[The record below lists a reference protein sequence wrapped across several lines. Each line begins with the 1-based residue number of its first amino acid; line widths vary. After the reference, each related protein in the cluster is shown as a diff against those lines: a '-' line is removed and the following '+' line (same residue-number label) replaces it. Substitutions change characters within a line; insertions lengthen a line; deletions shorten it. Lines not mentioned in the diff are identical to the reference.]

1 MSLII
6 WKPAQYAQEFTKET
20 GLNSDTAYPSNG
32 ALAAAPYDR
41 DTVVREVARFTGWKK
56 ECFCDTGEFEVKTT
70 GVKPED
76 VERGNMVWL
85 DGSVFVIEAVSW
97 ELTENGYE
105 CTISGR
111 DFWRYPD
118 SEIHERYVGEPYR
131 NWFDGDNEADE
142 TNAYNGE
149 CMAMDICEFMR
160 DEWRFIAGWFRDRRR
175 YPQAWDSVDKW
186 FYPELIVKHPDGFT
200 TRKTESEPTVSEI
213 MSYGAEWRMFANWFG
228 VGIRFRFAFDE
239 DAGVFTIQ
247 PEIYE
252 GADSNV
258 EISADARGVSGFK
271 YSEDGRNAVNAV
283 LATWKSEK
291 RTFEGTNHK
300 YQGNAFFTINTNED
314 ENAADHVNTFYYVEK
329 GNEQS
334 YAERLALYSEKYL
347 DAGTVPAESDETRE
361 KMMAWLRSCVE
372 VEIVKP
378 EKSFEFEYDNSG
390 AYKYGVHFN
399 IGDLLTVRAGYL
411 NVAAKQ
417 RLVTVTTNYEAGA
430 AKAYAFEFGE
440 QTIKSAYIAK
450 IQRKISEIDRR
461 IGSARA
467 RKVVEE

>member
-6 WKPAQYAQEFTKET
+6 WKPAQYAREFSKET

-32 ALAAAPYDR
+32 ALADAPYDR

-76 VERGNMVWL
+76 VKRGNMVWL

-118 SEIHERYVGEPYR
+118 SEIHDRYVGEPYR
-131 NWFDGDNEADE
+131 NWFGGDNEADE

-149 CMAMDICEFMR
+149 CLVIDMGEFMR
-160 DEWRFIAGWFRDRRR
+160 DEWRFMAGWFRDRRR
-175 YPQAWDSVDKW
+175 YPQAWDGVDKW
-186 FYPELIVKHPDGFT
+186 FYPDLIVKHPDGFT
-200 TRKTESEPTVSEI
+200 TRKTDSEPTVSEI
-213 MSYGAEWRMFANWFG
+213 MSYGAEWRMIANWFG
-228 VGIRFRFAFDE
+228 VGIRYRFAFDE

-252 GADSNV
+252 GADSNI

-271 YSEDGRNAVNAV
+271 YSEDGRNAVNAI
-283 LATWKSEK
+283 LATWTSEK
-291 RTFEGTNHK
+291 RTFDESGSHK
-300 YQGNAFFTINTNED
+300 YKGNAFTETTYDD
-314 ENAADHVNTFYYVEK
+314 ESAADTVNYFYYVAPDDHR
-329 GNEQS
+329 S
-334 YAERLALYSEKYL
+334 YAERLALYSEKHL
-347 DAGTVPAESDETRE
+347 DAGSAPTESDETKE
-361 KMMAWLRSCVE
+361 KMMAWLRSGIESE
-372 VEIVKP
+372 VVKP
-378 EKSFEFEYDNSG
+378 EQAFEFEYDNSG

-399 IGDLLTVRAGYL
+399 VGDFLTVRADYL

-417 RLVTVTTNYEAGA
+417 RLVTVTTKYEAGA
-430 AKAYAFEFGE
+430 AKSYEFEFGE
-440 QTIKSAYIAK
+440 QTIKNAYMSALK
-450 IQRKISEIDRR
+450 RKMSEIDRR
-461 IGSARA
+461 TATA
-467 RKVVEE
+467 RKVIE